1 MTLMTSILCYKTF
14 AYSTM
19 AYIYTLLTLV
29 QVLSVATK
37 DEILH
42 SEILYE
48 KVTTLQILFTFSWLL
63 GYPFGCFFCLP

>member
-1 MTLMTSILCYKTF
+1 MTLKRRPILSLILRILILCCKTC

-48 KVTTLQILFTFSWLL
+48 KVTTLQILFTLS
-63 GYPFGCFFCLP
+63 